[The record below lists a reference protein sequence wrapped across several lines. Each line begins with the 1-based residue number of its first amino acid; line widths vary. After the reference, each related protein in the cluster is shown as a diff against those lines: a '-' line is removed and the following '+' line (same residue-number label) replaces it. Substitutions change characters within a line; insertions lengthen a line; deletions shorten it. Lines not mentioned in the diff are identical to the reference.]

1 MYGLIAVY
9 GLMLSCIGSF
19 DGLMLSCIS
28 SSDGLMLSCISSS
41 DGLMLSCI
49 GSSDGLMP
57 SHHASLVY
65 RWFDS
70 YHVLVQD
77 SNMIKVNYHEK

>member
-1 MYGLIAVY
+1 
-9 GLMLSCIGSF
+9 
-19 DGLMLSCIS
+19 
-28 SSDGLMLSCISSS
+28 
-41 DGLMLSCI
+41 MLSCI
-49 GSSDGLMP
+49 GSSDGLMLSCTIGSSDGLML
-57 SHHASLVY
+57 SHHVSLVY